1 MTIQGFIL
9 GFVIAILLGALL
21 HLITGGSLLRLGIYI
36 LLSLIGFWVG
46 HIAATLMNWTF
57 LKVGVIQL
65 GGALIGEVIIL
76 GLGYWL
82 SLEKTDEP
90 KK

>member
-1 MTIQGFIL
+1 MTTQGILL
-9 GFVIAILLGALL
+9 GFVIATLLGALL

-36 LLSLIGFWVG
+36 LLSWIGFWVG
-46 HIAATLMNWTF
+46 HIAAYLMQWTF
-57 LKVGVIQL
+57 LKVGVLQL
-65 GGALIGEVIIL
+65 GGALIGEIIIL

-82 SLEKTDEP
+82 SLEKSEAV